1 MTKVE
6 PVVTLGPK
14 VIAVVVPDTRVEPI
28 VLPGVVTLGVEPEA
42 PVLAVD
48 TSPPVVVDPEDPV
61 DVEPRIP
68 VVVDPPGKVT
78 NGVVSEIS
86 VELTVI
92 PEEVVSC
99 GAVDEIPKRIW

>member
-1 MTKVE
+1 MVVE
-6 PVVTLGPK
+6 PG
-14 VIAVVVPDTRVEPI
+14 A
-28 VLPGVVTLGVEPEA
+28 PGVVDAEAPAVVEPWV
-42 PVLAVD
+42 PVVVD
-48 TSPPVVVDPEDPV
+48 PTPPVVVDPAA
-61 DVEPRIP
+61 VEPRVP

-99 GAVDEIPKRIW
+99 GAVDEIPKTIL